1 MKKEILKLT
10 GLTESQF
17 YEKYPTQAAFEADYP
32 EMKLGGTPEAFPQIA
47 TANNFFSYGV
57 PVPPTYYM
65 SGGPVYPQI
74 QTETQFFSPVYS
86 NSNNAYAVGGSYM
99 EAYPQAKVY
108 PQGPV
113 GGSSFYMM
121 QDGGQGMPE
130 PQKDQTF
137 YTQKMNSFFDKLRQ
151 AAYKNLQNGIMNSEP
166 DTTSAMPELGM
177 GRKGGML
184 SYQESTSC
192 GNYNYNAWLSNSYR

>member
-86 NSNNAYAVGGSYM
+86 TDLLYA
-99 EAYPQAKVY
+99 
-108 PQGPV
+108 
-113 GGSSFYMM
+113 
-121 QDGGQGMPE
+121 
-130 PQKDQTF
+130 KD
-137 YTQKMNSFFDKLRQ
+137 
-151 AAYKNLQNGIMNSEP
+151 E
-166 DTTSAMPELGM
+166 
-177 GRKGGML
+177 
-184 SYQESTSC
+184 
-192 GNYNYNAWLSNSYR
+192 